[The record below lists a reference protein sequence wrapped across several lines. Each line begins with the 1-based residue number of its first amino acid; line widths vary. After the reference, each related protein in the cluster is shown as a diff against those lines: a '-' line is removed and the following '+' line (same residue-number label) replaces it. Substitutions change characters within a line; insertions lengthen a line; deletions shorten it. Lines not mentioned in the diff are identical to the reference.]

1 MTPITIP
8 FATTSVRVFMGL
20 VCVLF
25 VAVILWWTVPK
36 FLIYLRRLGTVKT
49 SVALMGGLIY
59 GLIFAFAL
67 MPTLIFLELARNP
80 KTTISDAGVTFD
92 ASLVHGSTRIR
103 WDEISH
109 VSCLISR
116 AGVVTSLTIRA
127 VDGRKISVGNSGVA
141 ALHPAYE
148 LLQSRLGDG
157 VVERCWVPFSH

>member
-1 MTPITIP
+1 MTPITIS
-8 FATTSVRVFMGL
+8 FASTFVRVFMGL

-36 FLIYLRRLGTVKT
+36 FLIYLRRLGTVRT

-59 GLIFAFAL
+59 RLIFAFAL
-67 MPTLIFLELARNP
+67 IPTLIFLELVRNP

-109 VSCLISR
+109 VSCLI
-116 AGVVTSLTIRA
+116 
-127 VDGRKISVGNSGVA
+127 
-141 ALHPAYE
+141 
-148 LLQSRLGDG
+148 
-157 VVERCWVPFSH
+157 